1 MNSRSPRESTVNP
14 LRSISTPSTNDAVH
28 VPRCTNKERKRHR
41 SADSLKPCY
50 SPPTPSP
57 QAQKKPSLY
66 SILFFPSS
74 ALMYLAVLNPRSCLA
89 TSAPNTLSLRTLL
102 IVSWYPSVA
111 HGRGLSFGQLTCPSS
126 VHAK

>member
-1 MNSRSPRESTVNP
+1 MNP
-14 LRSISTPSTNDAVH
+14 LYLHTLYHDAVH
-28 VPRCTNKERKRHR
+28 VSRCTNKEKEKAPQRRFIKTM
-41 SADSLKPCY
+41 LL
-50 SPPTPSP
+50 PST

-89 TSAPNTLSLRTLL
+89 TSAPKTLSLRTLL

-111 HGRGLSFGQLTCPSS
+111 HGRGLSFGQLT
-126 VHAK
+126 